1 MAISAVVKDGQIV
14 YTGNEATTAKKEEA
28 EVNNT
33 MDKDAFLQLLVAQMK
48 NQDPLEPTSNTE
60 YISQFA
66 QFSSLEQMQ
75 NVSKSVDL
83 DRANS
88 LVGKTVMVKA
98 PTTTGGT
105 TYKTGKVD
113 FVVTEGNEAYLS
125 IDGGSY
131 PLSDL
136 DTVLDGDYYEA
147 YLMMNDF
154 QEKMSKLP
162 TVAMLTIDYKANVEE
177 LREMYD
183 GMNDYQ
189 KTFISD
195 SFVKLLESYEEKM
208 HELKLGEEAGK
219 NEPGTEEPGTEEP
232 GKEDGEN
239 KE

>member
-1 MAISAVVKDGQIV
+1 MAISAVVKNGEIV
-14 YTGNEATTAKKEEA
+14 YTGNEATTAKKEEDKI
-28 EVNNT
+28 NNT

-105 TYKTGKVD
+105 TFITGKVD

-125 IDGGSY
+125 IKGGSY

-154 QEKMSKLP
+154 LEKMNQLP
-162 TVAMLTIDYKANVEE
+162 TVAMLTIDYEKNITE

-195 SFVKLLESYEEKM
+195 AFVKLLESYEEKM

-219 NEPGTEEPGTEEP
+219 GEPGTEEP